1 MQKMMKQVGKRQHF
15 SQEVKKQHLNQYL
28 QAEILKWTQLKIKV
42 ISM

>member
-1 MQKMMKQVGKRQHF
+1 MQKMMKQVGKRQPF
-15 SQEVKKQHLNQYL
+15 SQEVKKQPLNQYL